1 MSHQSQSLLRLCRK
15 SVLAFVFQR
24 RPIRCR
30 TFIAEEGGF
39 MFIETYYD
47 ERAAVPGSTSEPM
60 IPYPELSGEELTVW
74 RKYLPMRRQIR
85 KVSSWFNGE
94 IIPGPVITEIERAK
108 MAPRLFDH
116 IEIWSRA
123 ADPMAVG
130 VIGEEKPRYFSIV
143 RWGDAELT
151 LEQVKERLRVEK
163 WLFGLAAAVG
173 MLVCLAATL
182 AAVVHGG

>member
-1 MSHQSQSLLRLCRK
+1 
-15 SVLAFVFQR
+15 
-24 RPIRCR
+24 
-30 TFIAEEGGF
+30 

-47 ERAAVPGSTSEPM
+47 ERAAVPASTSEPM

-74 RKYLPMRRQIR
+74 QEYLPMRRQIKHLQSR
-85 KVSSWFNGE
+85 FNTIPDPAIAE
-94 IIPGPVITEIERAK
+94 IKKATRSFER
-108 MAPRLFDH
+108 

-123 ADPMAVG
+123 DDPMAVG

-163 WLFGLAAAVG
+163 WMISLTAAAGLLLFVI
-173 MLVCLAATL
+173 ATF
-182 AAVVHGG
+182 AAVAHGG

>member
-1 MSHQSQSLLRLCRK
+1 
-15 SVLAFVFQR
+15 
-24 RPIRCR
+24 
-30 TFIAEEGGF
+30 

-47 ERAAVPGSTSEPM
+47 DRAPIPGSTSEPL
-60 IPYPELSGEELTVW
+60 IPYPELSGEELAVW
-74 RKYLPMRRQIR
+74 QEYLPIRREMRNLYSR
-85 KVSSWFNGE
+85 FNA
-94 IIPGPVITEIERAK
+94 IPDPAIAEVKKATRSFER
-108 MAPRLFDH
+108 

-123 ADPMAVG
+123 DDPMAVG

>member
-1 MSHQSQSLLRLCRK
+1 
-15 SVLAFVFQR
+15 
-24 RPIRCR
+24 
-30 TFIAEEGGF
+30 

-74 RKYLPMRRQIR
+74 RQYLPMRRQIR
-85 KVSSWFNGE
+85 KLSSWFNGDHSWPCDYGDRE
-94 IIPGPVITEIERAK
+94 SK
-108 MAPRLFDH
+108 KAPRLFDR

-123 ADPMAVG
+123 DDPMAVG

-151 LEQVKERLRVEK
+151 LAQVKRRLWVEK
-163 WLFGLAAAVG
+163 WLLRLTATGGIMVFL
-173 MLVCLAATL
+173 ATL
-182 AAVVHGG
+182 FMVVAYGG